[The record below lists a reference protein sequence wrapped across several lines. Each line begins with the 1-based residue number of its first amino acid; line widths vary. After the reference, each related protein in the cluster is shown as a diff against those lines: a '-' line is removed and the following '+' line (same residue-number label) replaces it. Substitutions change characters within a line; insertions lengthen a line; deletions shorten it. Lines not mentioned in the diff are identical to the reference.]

1 MAEILRGGVIGAG
14 VFGGYHS
21 RQYANQAGAR
31 LAAVYDPQ
39 QTARAEEIA
48 RSHGGQG
55 YGDLAAFLKEV
66 DVVTVASPGSYHA
79 EGALAAERLRLDH
92 ALDLYRRGQVRLVIV
107 AGPADAAAEG
117 LRYLAERGLPPEALR
132 PGAGERLPAS
142 LRASA
147 DAVRASGGSAAV
159 LVGDPPQ
166 ILRALK
172 IARDLGLEAYSSP
185 IASSP
190 LTDGTARQAG
200 FVLREAAAY
209 LAYLFAQ
216 R

>member
-1 MAEILRGGVIGAG
+1 MQSVLSSRGLRGLARGLLLVLLAALGLLALVAVLTVLEG
-14 VFGGYHS
+14 Q
-21 RQYANQAGAR
+21 RDDLRAPGAR
-31 LAAVYDPQ
+31 RVAAAIVL
-39 QTARAEEIA
+39 
-48 RSHGGQG
+48 GGPE
-55 YGDLAAFLKEV
+55 A
-66 DVVTVASPGSYHA
+66 A